1 MRIAVCDDCL
11 EDRQRIKELIEEY
24 AGQKNL
30 EIEVAEYASGIE
42 LCSDMECVKEYTMI
56 CLDISMEQMDG
67 LQTAGKMKDI
77 YPEIPIVLITEFIS
91 YALEGYKVK
100 ASRFLVKDELEVTL
114 PECLDEILGELA
126 RKKQKVF
133 FPFVEGDMELEVQK
147 IVYIETERHKNVFHT
162 KKEIY
167 SLYRKLDEIEAEL
180 VPFGFVRIHQ
190 SFLVNM
196 QYIEKI
202 SGYVLRLTT
211 GKEISVPK
219 TRYPYVKREYAIYK
233 GAC

>member
-1 MRIAVCDDCL
+1 MRIAVCDDCP

-24 AGQKNL
+24 AGQKSL

-42 LCSDMECVKEYTMI
+42 LCNDMEHIKEYTMI
-56 CLDISMEQMDG
+56 FLDISMEQMDG
-67 LQTAGKMKDI
+67 LQTAGKIKGI
-77 YPEIPIVLITEFIS
+77 HPEIPIVLITEFIS
-91 YALEGYKVK
+91 YALEGYKVR
-100 ASRFLVKDELEVTL
+100 ASRFLVKDELEATL

-126 RKKQKVF
+126 RKNQKVF
-133 FPFVEGDMELEVQK
+133 FPFVEGDIELEVQK
-147 IVYIETERHKNVFHT
+147 IVYIETERHKNIFHT
-162 KKEIY
+162 TNEMY
-167 SLYRKLDEIEAEL
+167 SLYRKLDEIEEEL

-233 GAC
+233 GA

>member
-1 MRIAVCDDCL
+1 MRIAVCDDCP
-11 EDRQRIKELIEEY
+11 EDRQRIKGLIEEY
-24 AGQKNL
+24 AGQKSL

-42 LCSDMECVKEYTMI
+42 LCNDMEHIKEYTMI

-67 LQTAGKMKDI
+67 IQTAGKIKGI
-77 YPEIPIVLITEFIS
+77 HPEIPIVLITEFIS
-91 YALEGYKVK
+91 YALEGYKVR
-100 ASRFLVKDELEVTL
+100 ASRFLVKDELEATL
-114 PECLDEILGELA
+114 PECMDEILGELA

-133 FPFVEGDMELEVQK
+133 FPFVEGNMELEVQK
-147 IVYIETERHKNVFHT
+147 IVYIETERHKNIFHT
-162 KKEIY
+162 TNEIY

-219 TRYPYVKREYAIYK
+219 TRYPYVKREFAIYK
-233 GAC
+233 GA